1 MVETYFNVLGLD
13 KQVFNFGSIHETLHF
28 SAERKERHLRIVNG
42 IGSGKQVYSFI
53 VDKGHMNGNEIHT
66 IFDNG
71 IIVIRNERT
80 NLLITELI
88 ARPGQIRRYWE
99 ERNLALPIEIYRI
112 IAIASEHQRKGYNQW

>member
-1 MVETYFNVLGLD
+1 MVESYFNVLGLD
-13 KQVFNFGSIHETLHF
+13 KQVFDFSSIHETLHF
-28 SAERKERHLRIVNG
+28 NCERKERHMRIVNV
-42 IGSGKQVYSFI
+42 IGSGKQLYSFI
-53 VDKGHMNGNEIHT
+53 VDKGHINGNEIHT

-88 ARPGQIRRYWE
+88 ARPGQLRRYWE

-112 IAIASEHQRKGYNQW
+112 ISIAREHQIKGYNHW